1 MVSFICN
8 ICGAHNAVEHFV
20 TEPASCD
27 CGSNVRVR
35 AMIHLLSM
43 ELFGQSLPL
52 QDFPKLRSI
61 RGLGMTDKEGYAS
74 ILADKFDY
82 TNTHYDREP
91 RFDFT
96 ERHPELYGAYDFIL
110 SSDVIEHIAP
120 PIERALEETCLLL
133 KPRGFLALTIFCN
146 PQDEMREHFPDLN
159 EYRVAPRGT
168 SQVLINRRRDG
179 SLEIRDDLVF
189 HGGTGATLEMREFG
203 ITALKQKLCAAG
215 FLDFE
220 FLDENLPEIGVIFDH
235 DVSQPLVA
243 RKQRFAG
250 DLPAWT
256 EIVQMWR
263 LADAHASNGKK
274 RIERQGAQIRL
285 ASESRWMRLGRKLG
299 LGPNFDD
306 AQ

>member
-20 TEPASCD
+20 TEPASCG

-35 AMIHLLSM
+35 ALVYQLSM
-43 ELFGQSLPL
+43 ELFGQTVPLP
-52 QDFPKLRSI
+52 DFPKLRSI

-82 TNTHYDREP
+82 TNTHYDRDP

-96 ERHPELYGAYDFIL
+96 ERHPDLYGSYDFIL
-110 SSDVIEHIAP
+110 SSDVIEHIAR

-146 PQDEMREHFPDLN
+146 PQDNMREHFPDLH
-159 EYRVAPRGT
+159 EYRVVSLGA
-168 SQVLINRRRDG
+168 SQVLINRRHDG
-179 SLEIRDDLVF
+179 TLEIRDDLVF
-189 HGGTGATLEMREFG
+189 HGGSGATLEMREFG

-220 FLDENLPEIGVIFDH
+220 FLTENVPEIGVIFDH
-235 DVSQPLVA
+235 DVSQPLIA

-256 EIVQMWR
+256 DLVRMWR
-263 LADAHASNGKK
+263 LADAEASDG
-274 RIERQGAQIRL
+274 RRLIERQSAQIRL
-285 ASESRWMRLGRKLG
+285 GSESRWLRLGRKLG
-299 LGPNFDD
+299 IGPDFE
-306 AQ
+306 A